1 MAQSQ
6 AGNPLVSMIT
16 YCFNGERFIRTYFE
30 ALLSQTYTELELFFY
45 NNGSADATGAIA
57 EEYRPRLE
65 AKFRAV
71 HMEHYAENQPTV
83 SLKNKALS
91 QLSGKYF
98 FGVDS
103 DDIMTPDHVEK
114 MVSFLEA
121 HPETDLAFC
130 KLRVLNEDTG
140 KHTGIMEVKPRE
152 TAKEHFLDC
161 LFSRNMIYTPI
172 GYIIRTEGFLR
183 ANHKMEIYVTRY
195 GENYQLLLPLL
206 YYKKPGLIDEPLG
219 EYLVRGDSYTANL
232 KNYCKRITALEQQ
245 IVTINKTLAQMQ
257 IPDEAKYRRMSEK
270 RLRRDSLD
278 VAIASGDRELMREQ
292 LRKAKK
298 AHAVSLKALVKY
310 LLTWLRGGKTN
321 HAVCL

>member
-6 AGNPLVSMIT
+6 TGHPLVSMIT

-30 ALLSQTYTELELFFY
+30 ALLAQTYTELEFFFY
-45 NNGSADATGAIA
+45 NNGSVDATGAIA

-65 AKFRAV
+65 EKFRAV
-71 HMEHYAENQPTV
+71 HIEHYEENQPTV

-114 MVSFLEA
+114 MVSYMEE
-121 HPETDLAFC
+121 HPETDLVFC
-130 KLRVLNEDTG
+130 KLHILNEDTG
-140 KHTGIMEVKPRE
+140 KHTGIMEVRPRE

-161 LFSRNMIYTPI
+161 LFSRNMVYTPI
-172 GYIIRTEGFLR
+172 AYMIRTEGFLR
-183 ANHKMEIYVTRY
+183 ANHKLEIYVTRY

-219 EYLVRGDSYTANL
+219 EYLVRGDSYTSNL
-232 KNYCKRITALEQQ
+232 KDYSKLLTALENQ
-245 IVTINKTLAQMQ
+245 IVTIDKTLEQMQ
-257 IPDEAKYRRMSEK
+257 IPDEETYRKMSEK
-270 RLRRDSLD
+270 RLRNDCLN
-278 VAIASGDRELMREQ
+278 VAIASGNRKFMKEQ

-298 AHAVSLKALVKY
+298 AHAVGVKPYVKY
-310 LLTWLRGGKTN
+310 ALTCLRGEK
-321 HAVCL
+321 